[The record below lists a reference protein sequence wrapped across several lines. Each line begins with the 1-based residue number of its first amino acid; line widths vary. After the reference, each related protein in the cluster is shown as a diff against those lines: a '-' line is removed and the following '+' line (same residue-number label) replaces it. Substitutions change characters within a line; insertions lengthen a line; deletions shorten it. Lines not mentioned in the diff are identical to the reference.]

1 MCVFKISQLH
11 SVTVYKETGNHTTH
25 DNGMEN
31 FYLSSSFKKKS
42 PVPFIPDC
50 VGIYFSLA
58 DSPLP
63 VAEYFEHTL
72 RL

>member
-1 MCVFKISQLH
+1 M
-11 SVTVYKETGNHTTH
+11 GNHITH

-31 FYLSSSFKKKS
+31 FYLSSSLKKKKS

-63 VAEYFEHTL
+63 VAEYF
-72 RL
+72 